1 MKLPRKLKK
10 KKKKKL
16 KEELKKSTMNDENV
30 NTYIKNSARK
40 VKNVKIK

>member
-10 KKKKKL
+10 IKKL
-16 KEELKKSTMNDENV
+16 KDELKKSTMNDENV
-30 NTYIKNSARK
+30 NTYIKNSARE